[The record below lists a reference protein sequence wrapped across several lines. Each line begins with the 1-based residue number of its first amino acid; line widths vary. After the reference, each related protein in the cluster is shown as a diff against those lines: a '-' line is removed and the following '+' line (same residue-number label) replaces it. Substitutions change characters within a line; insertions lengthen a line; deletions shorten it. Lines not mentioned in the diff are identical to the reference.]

1 LRFAIVAGIEPA
13 RGGCTLG
20 GVTQFVGVAE
30 LVGLVVFASS
40 AGSLQA
46 LWPSRLP
53 VRGAAA
59 EIGDSVLQITRHIA
73 RGQQRLLPERP
84 L

>member
-13 RGGCTLG
+13 GGGCTLG
-20 GVTQFVGVAE
+20 GVTKFVGVAE

-40 AGSLQA
+40 AGSLRT
-46 LWPSRLP
+46 LWRCRLP
-53 VRGAAA
+53 A
-59 EIGDSVLQITRHIA
+59 EIGDRVLQITKHIA